1 VNFLAHCA
9 LADSAPGILVGGF
22 LGDFV
27 KGPVPAQLPDD
38 VRAGVQLHR
47 RLDAFSAVEPNI
59 KRSVLRLPTVA
70 RRLAPVFIDLVTDH
84 FLARTFERWHG
95 EPLPQFTTRAYRT
108 LHAHATLLS
117 DDANRFLLFAS
128 EHDLFSTYAY
138 LAPIERAFGR
148 ICRRLDRLELAPTC
162 MAALDADYAAFEA
175 DFHEYYPA
183 LQSHADDWLAERR
196 ARARG

>member
-1 VNFLAHCA
+1 MNFLAHCA
-9 LADSAPGILVGGF
+9 LADAAPGILVGGF

-27 KGPVPAQLPDD
+27 KGPVPTHLSDD
-38 VRAGVQLHR
+38 VRTGVQLHR

-59 KRSVLRLPTVA
+59 KRSVRRLPAPA

-84 FLARTFERWHG
+84 FLARTFERWHA

-108 LHAHATLLS
+108 LHAHATILP
-117 DDANRFLLFAS
+117 DDANRFLRFAS
-128 EHDLFSTYAY
+128 EHDLFSTYVD

-148 ICRRLDRLELAPTC
+148 ICRRLDRVELVATC
-162 MAALDADYAAFEA
+162 MAALDAEYAAFES
-175 DFHEYYPA
+175 DFHDYYPA

-196 ARARG
+196 ASD

>member
-1 VNFLAHCA
+1 MNFLAHCA

-27 KGPVPAQLPDD
+27 KGPIPNDLPDD
-38 VRAGVQLHR
+38 VRVGVRLHR

-59 KRSVLRLPTVA
+59 KRSVLRLPGSA

-95 EPLPQFTTRAYRT
+95 EPLMRFTARAYRT
-108 LHAHATLLS
+108 LHAHDTLMTA
-117 DDANRFLLFAS
+117 DANRFLRFAS
-128 EHDLFSTYAY
+128 EHDLFSTYMD

-148 ICRRLDRLELAPTC
+148 ICRRLGRVDLVGTC
-162 MAALDADYAAFEA
+162 MVALDADYAAFEA

-183 LQSHADDWLAERR
+183 LQSHTAQWLAQLD
-196 ARARG
+196 